1 MTFRKQYYSKCYVYL
16 SILKFYWLMES
27 YHTFFPPHAAIPKS
41 NLQKE
46 AETKKGSLG
55 TQQNLN
61 KWEKESLWLENKTL
75 RENFSL
81 YIIF

>member
-1 MTFRKQYYSKCYVYL
+1 
-16 SILKFYWLMES
+16 MES

-61 KWEKESLWLENKTL
+61 KWEKESLWLENKTQRKFFFVHHIL
-75 RENFSL
+75 KYSFV
-81 YIIF
+81 FH